1 MFRDNFRPRILWQH
15 VLVQPDQ
22 AQLVCFRTRYQT
34 RLVYVCVLNIC
45 SYFRSLNI
53 EELCISSA
61 KVPPFFGTVGSTIAT
76 DLMSMLLSVGV
87 FSSFFSCFADMDD
100 GISFL
105 FSVSSFTNP

>member
-22 AQLVCFRTRYQT
+22 AQLVCFRTRYQIQ
-34 RLVYVCVLNIC
+34 LVCAPNIC
-45 SYFRSLNI
+45 LSCRSLNI

-76 DLMSMLLSVGV
+76 DLMSMFLSVGI
-87 FSSFFSCFADMDD
+87 FFSFFFWFADN
-100 GISFL
+100 G
-105 FSVSSFTNP
+105 